1 MKQKLKALYAKRTA
15 REKKVLWIT
24 LTFLTVL
31 FSDRFVAGPVL
42 RSLEGLDRR
51 IHDETTAIQNSL
63 LVLVQKERIRAE
75 AKEFDHYSTGSRSA
89 EAEMSELLREVQTLA
104 GDSSLSVLYV
114 KPASQKDGE
123 GMKKYFA
130 ALEAEGQM
138 EAVATFFHRIES
150 SSKLLKVERFEI
162 QPKARESSSARAVI
176 TVSKTVLE

>member
-1 MKQKLKALYAKRTA
+1 VKQKLKALYAKRSP
-15 REKKVLWIT
+15 RERKVLWMT
-24 LTFLTVL
+24 LACLTIL
-31 FSDRFVAGPVL
+31 FSDRLVVGPVF
-42 RSLEGLDRR
+42 RSLEGLDRK
-51 IHDETTAIQNSL
+51 IHDEREAIQTSL

-75 AKEFDHYSTGSRSA
+75 AKEFEHYSTGSKNA
-89 EAEMSELLREVQTLA
+89 EAEMSELLRDVQTLA
-104 GDSSLSVLYV
+104 GDSDLSVLYV
-114 KPASQKDGE
+114 KPASQKEGE

-162 QPKARESSSARAVI
+162 QPKARESSSARAAI